1 MKEVG
6 LEQNFGK
13 RGGIKQA
20 ETLCTAL
27 FAFVRLIVRRRDVT
41 HLLAYLEPRLLPQ
54 KNRSPNRA
62 YSVCDLH

>member
-6 LEQNFGK
+6 LAQNFGK

-20 ETLCTAL
+20 LCTAL

-62 YSVCDLH
+62 SVCDLH